1 MTFVH
6 ARNTYLSLDGND
18 LSAFTNTSSWE
29 DSADKHDVTCYGAN
43 RKAYSPGLG
52 DGKLSFGGVYDNTA
66 AGPKAVI
73 EAIKDAQAGPDDLVT
88 LIRRPEGTGSGRP
101 QESVQVMVEKYTE
114 SSPVA
119 DMVTWSCDLQPS
131 GDIARTTQ

>member
-1 MTFVH
+1 MTFIH
-6 ARNTYLSLDGND
+6 GKDTYLSLDGND
-18 LSAFTNTSSWE
+18 LSPFSNTSSWE
-29 DSADKHDVTCYGAN
+29 DSSDKHDVTCYGAN
-43 RKAYSPGLG
+43 RKAFAYGLG

-73 EAIKDAQAGPDDLVT
+73 EAIKDARENVT

-101 QESVQVMVEKYTE
+101 QESVDVLVEKYSE

-131 GDIARTTQ
+131 GDITRTTQ